1 MEEEKWALV
10 GFDGK
15 VSILISNETYVMDY
29 MEACKLAEKKAVE
42 LGLVCGLAV
51 STKSI
56 WRLLR
61 ESAKESNQEICYRR
75 KNGS

>member
-15 VSILISNETYVMDY
+15 ISILISNEIYTIDY
-29 MEACKLAEKKAVE
+29 MEACKLAEKKSQE

-51 STKSI
+51 SMKSI
-56 WRLLR
+56 WSLLR
-61 ESAKESNQEICYRR
+61 ESAKECNQEIFHRR
-75 KNGS
+75 KNE